1 MSLTDSEIIIPAA
14 APTDSLLPFQI
25 EALDVRGRVVR
36 LGPVLNEVLAAHQYP
51 LTVAQLL
58 AEALSLT
65 ALLGSV
71 LRDGGAQ
78 VTIQARSDGPLRLL
92 VTDYLVSDQGV
103 GQIRGYAEFDFDKVA
118 ALPPAP
124 RLEQLCG
131 VGHLALTI
139 DQPGEND
146 RYQGI
151 VPLEGVDLSAATQ
164 AYFEAS
170 EQLPTV
176 CKLAAQCDEHT
187 GAWTAGG
194 LLVQHLA
201 RSEAG
206 GERLFAS
213 DAHPKWQHAKALAS
227 TIKAAELCDQSL
239 ALTDLVWRLFHQD
252 EPRIFPALAI
262 TKGCRCTRE
271 RIQGVLR
278 QFSFEELMDMREPDG
293 SFKLNCAFC
302 SRDWI
307 IERPEENT

>member
-1 MSLTDSEIIIPAA
+1 MSKITPEQQPFIDNV
-14 APTDSLLPFQI
+14 LPFQI
-25 EALDVRGRVVR
+25 ETLDVRGRFVR
-36 LGPVLNEVLAAHQYP
+36 LGPVLNNVLAAHQYP
-51 LTVAQLL
+51 APVAFLL
-58 AEALSLT
+58 AEALALT

-78 VTIQARSDGPLRLL
+78 VTIQARSDGPVRLL
-92 VTDYLVSDQGV
+92 VTDYLVSDKGV
-103 GQIRGYAEFDFDKVA
+103 GHIRGYAEFDAAKIA
-118 ALPPAP
+118 ALPSTT

-131 VGHLALTI
+131 HGHLALTI

-151 VPLEGVDLSAATQ
+151 VPLEGVDLSEATQ
-164 AYFEAS
+164 TYFEAS

-176 CKLAAQCDEHT
+176 CKLAARHNEQT
-187 GAWTAGG
+187 GLWSAGG

-213 DAHPKWQHAKALAS
+213 DAYPNWLYAKALAS
-227 TIKAAELCDQSL
+227 TIKAVELCDQSL
-239 ALTDLVWRLFHQD
+239 SLTDLIWRLFHQD
-252 EPRIFPALAI
+252 EPRIFPALGI

-278 QFSFEELMDMREPDG
+278 QFSFEELVDMREPDG

-302 SRDWI
+302 SKDWI
-307 IERPEENT
+307 IERPEEHT